1 MATIQL
7 ALLGLTCGGCV
18 KKVKEALEQVDG
30 VETVLV
36 ELDSAEINGTAST
49 EDLIEAI
56 EMSGFEAQI
65 K

>member
-18 KKVKEALEQVDG
+18 KKVKEALEQVNG

-56 EMSGFEAQI
+56 ETAGFEAQI